1 MTEPAG
7 LEGPLPSVFEDG
19 LRLLAAALA
28 LKADQR
34 SLPAATTAACG
45 SLRCFLKI
53 LEEAARRHCPDP
65 QGDLLRLRA
74 QCGALLTTG
83 QVPGDALDHAL
94 EAARLARD
102 EAARVLVQLVS
113 RGPGA

>member
-7 LEGPLPSVFEDG
+7 LVGPLPSLFEDG

-28 LKADQR
+28 LKLDHR

-45 SLRCFLKI
+45 AMDCFLKI
-53 LEEAARRHCPDP
+53 LEAAALRHFPDP
-65 QGDLLRLRA
+65 GGEVARLQA
-74 QCGALLTTG
+74 QCRALLALS
-83 QVPGDALDHAL
+83 QAPEDVLDHVL
-94 EAARLARD
+94 EAARLSRD
-102 EAARVLVQLVS
+102 AAARFLVLMAS